1 MGAWEVCGGVTKAV
15 ISSLEKTFKLF
26 KPPDRI
32 GDIIEHKDESY
43 LIIGIERVRFV
54 SAALKVIYTCQN
66 LNILHALQPEVH
78 SPFDNYSEF
87 YINIDTTKRFEKEDR
102 IFSSDRENI
111 IAIGR
116 VFEFEKHYYRWI
128 TYTDLKFDFTTL
140 RVTGLAQPIYP
151 TTQTYARKK
160 LINHKKKKIGLSL
173 I

>member
-1 MGAWEVCGGVTKAV
+1 MTKPI

-43 LIIGIERVRFV
+43 LIIGIERVRFA
-54 SAALKVIYTCQN
+54 STTLKVVYTCQN
-66 LNILHALQPEVH
+66 LNVLHELHPEVH
-78 SPFDNYSEF
+78 NPFDNYNEF
-87 YINIDTTKRFEKEDR
+87 YVNIDTTKRFEEQNWIFAKDR
-102 IFSSDRENI
+102 QNLLQ
-111 IAIGR
+111 IGR

-140 RVTGLAQPIYP
+140 RVTGVAQPIHP
-151 TTQTYARKK
+151 ITQSAARKK
-160 LINHKKKKIGLSL
+160 LVNHKKKKLGLSL